1 MQNTN
6 EQKCQKTCSP
16 CENKKLQQPLAAVA
30 FISNVVYDTY
40 FTIIFLAV
48 PFS

>member
-1 MQNTN
+1 MQI
-6 EQKCQKTCSP
+6 QMSKSV
-16 CENKKLQQPLAAVA
+16 KKLVLLVKTKSYSIAVA